1 MKNAVHSRVGTLKD
15 TWHLGRQMSHLSVQ
29 TKLDGLFKPALLRS
43 KQVQL
48 LSLLSM
54 NKYIDLLRFLS
65 ALLTSLN
72 FQFIC
77 VPNFYF
83 LLGRP

>member
-1 MKNAVHSRVGTLKD
+1 MI
-15 TWHLGRQMSHLSVQ
+15 HLSAQ
-29 TKLDGLFKPALLRS
+29 TKLETVSSDLHYYVQT
-43 KQVQL
+43 QVQL

-54 NKYIDLLRFLS
+54 NKCVVFLQFLNKGSTVIFLYIFLS

-77 VPNFYF
+77 VLSFFSLF
-83 LLGRP
+83 LG